1 MTATWREIA
10 TGAADLGDRPLLV
23 VHGNCQAEALRV
35 LCSAALGD
43 DVTSVRLPPVFE
55 LEAADMDDFVALIR
69 RTSYFVTQPIVDDY
83 RGLPLGSA
91 QVRALLPE
99 SATSVTVPVMRWAAL
114 HPTQVI
120 VRAPGVGDPPVV
132 PYHDLRVLVAAS
144 RGDRTVDLVQPSSA
158 AVRAVR
164 DISRDQLRIR
174 QDHHDTVD
182 AVAEFEAAG
191 GAATWTINHPQNEVL
206 RGVAARILERLGV
219 AADVADPGRVLLSTT
234 MAPVS
239 GATLAALDLK
249 GEQRSSWVHQGR
261 DITEEEVSAGQLAWY
276 AENPQVVAAG
286 LRRHAQTL
294 NALGIAA

>member
-1 MTATWREIA
+1 VTATWREIA
-10 TGAADLGDRPLLV
+10 NGAADLGDRPLLV

-144 RGDRTVDLVQPSSA
+144 RGDRTVDLVQPSPA

-164 DISRDQLRIR
+164 DISREQLRIR

>member
-114 HPTQVI
+114 HPTQVV

-144 RGDRTVDLVQPSSA
+144 RGDRTVDLVQPSPA

-164 DISRDQLRIR
+164 DISREQLRIR

-249 GEQRSSWVHQGR
+249 GEQRSSWVNQGR

>member
-114 HPTQVI
+114 HPTQVV

-144 RGDRTVDLVQPSSA
+144 RGDRTVDLVQLSPA

-164 DISRDQLRIR
+164 DISREQLRIR

-249 GEQRSSWVHQGR
+249 GEQRSSWVNQGR

>member
-1 MTATWREIA
+1 MTATWCEIA
-10 TGAADLGDRPLLV
+10 TVAADLGDRPLLV

-249 GEQRSSWVHQGR
+249 GEQRSSWVNQGR